1 MGDLEVDK
9 GTGTKRDKGTGT
21 LSHFVRREQDR
32 DGTMYLSPCPHRP
45 GLASRNL
52 KIFVLMAFLL
62 LALGFFLH
70 QGQALNLVVEMPREG
85 KVLYRLPV
93 KTGQVFEL
101 EYIHS
106 VTGRIVRGSF
116 EITREKK
123 IKPLTT
129 RFDTFGPGLPYLD
142 GSLNYVVENGIYI
155 VFHEEDPRDD
165 IGIFVSPLT
174 AQVILLAEE
183 RWELGNL
190 KDAPFLV
197 RIFVTGR

>member
-1 MGDLEVDK
+1 LG
-9 GTGTKRDKGTGT
+9 
-21 LSHFVRREQDR
+21 
-32 DGTMYLSPCPHRP
+32 
-45 GLASRNL
+45 SRKV
-52 KIFVLMAFLL
+52 KIFVLLALL
-62 LALGFFLH
+62 LLSAVFFLH
-70 QGQALNLVVEMPREG
+70 RGQALYLVVEMPREEEI
-85 KVLYRLPV
+85 VYRLPV

-106 VTGRIVRGSF
+106 VTGRIVQGSF

-142 GSLNYVVENGIYI
+142 GSLNYVLENGIYI
-155 VFHEEDPRDD
+155 VYHEEDPRDD

-174 AQVILLAEE
+174 GEAILLAGE

-197 RIFVTGR
+197 RIFVTGK

>member
-1 MGDLEVDK
+1 MGGLGKV
-9 GTGTKRDKGTGT
+9 DKGTGT
-21 LSHFVRREQDR
+21 LSTFV
-32 DGTMYLSPCPHRP
+32 GTMYLSPCPHRSFL
-45 GLASRNL
+45 GSRKV
-52 KIFVLMAFLL
+52 KIFVLLAFLL
-62 LALGFFLH
+62 LSVAFFLH
-70 QGQALNLVVEMPREG
+70 QGEALYLVVEMPREG
-85 KVLYRLPV
+85 ETLYRLPV
-93 KTGQVFEL
+93 KAGQVFEL

-116 EITREKK
+116 EITGEKK

-142 GSLNYVVENGIYI
+142 ESLNYVVENGVFI

-174 AQVILLAEE
+174 REVIVLAEE

-190 KDAPFLV
+190 KYAPFLA
-197 RIFVTGR
+197 RIFVAGR